1 MSQYFEIHPQNPQL
15 RLVRKAADIIRDGG
29 VVVYPTDSCYAIGC
43 HVGDKR
49 AMDRIARIRRIDN
62 KGNFF
67 TLLVRDLS
75 EIATYARLDNSTYR
89 VIKAHTPGPY
99 TWILRATA
107 EVPRRLQ
114 NPKRKSIG
122 IRVPE
127 HPITQMLLEELGEPM
142 LTSTLVMP
150 GEEMAMTDP
159 LEMRDVLQHQVDL
172 VIDGGAC
179 GSELTTI
186 ISFEGGSLEVLRE
199 GKGISAAFAEA

>member
-1 MSQYFEIHPQNPQL
+1 MSQYFIVHPHNPQL
-15 RLVRKAADIIRDGG
+15 RLIRQAAAIIREGG

-43 HVGDKR
+43 HIGDKR

-122 IRVPE
+122 MRVPE

-142 LTSTLVMP
+142 LTSTLVLP
-150 GEEMAMTDP
+150 GEDMAMSDP
-159 LEMRDVLQHQVDL
+159 EEMRERLQHQVDL
-172 VIDGGAC
+172 IIDGGAC

-186 ISFEGGSLEVLRE
+186 ISFESGGVEVLRE
-199 GKGISAAFAEA
+199 GKGISSAFDNA

>member
-1 MSQYFEIHPQNPQL
+1 MSQFFEIHPQNPQL
-15 RLVRKAADIIRDGG
+15 RLVRQAADIIRDGG
-29 VVVYPTDSCYAIGC
+29 VAVYPTDSCYAIGC

-49 AMDRIARIRRIDN
+49 AMDRIARIRNINN

-75 EIATYARLDNSTYR
+75 EISTYARLDNSTYR

-127 HPITQMLLEELGEPM
+127 HAITQMLLEELGEPM
-142 LTSTLVMP
+142 LTSTLVLP
-150 GEEMAMTDP
+150 GDDMAMTDP
-159 LEMRDVLQHQVDL
+159 LEMLDRLKHQVDL

-186 ISFEGGSLEVLRE
+186 ISFESGSLEVLRE
-199 GKGISAAFAEA
+199 GKGISPAFADA

>member
-15 RLVRKAADIIRDGG
+15 RLIRRAVDIIRDGG
-29 VVVYPTDSCYAIGC
+29 VVIYPTDSCYAIGC
-43 HVGDKR
+43 HIGDKR
-49 AMDRIARIRRIDN
+49 AMDRIARIRSINN

-75 EIATYARLDNSTYR
+75 EVATYARLDNSTYR

-114 NPKRKSIG
+114 HPKRKSIG

-142 LTSTLVMP
+142 LTSTLVLP
-150 GEEMAMTDP
+150 GDDMAMTDP
-159 LEMRDVLQHQVDL
+159 AEMRERLQHQVDL

-186 ISFEGGSLEVLRE
+186 ISFENGAMEVLRE
-199 GKGISAAFAEA
+199 GKGISSAFADA

>member
-1 MSQYFEIHPQNPQL
+1 MSHFFEIHPQNPQL
-15 RLVRKAADIIRDGG
+15 RLVRQAADIIRDGG

-49 AMDRIARIRRIDN
+49 AMDRIARIRNINN

-75 EIATYARLDNSTYR
+75 EISTYARLDNSTYR

-142 LTSTLVMP
+142 LTSTLVLP
-150 GEEMAMTDP
+150 GDDMAMTDP
-159 LEMRDVLQHQVDL
+159 QEMFDRLKHQVDL

-186 ISFEGGSLEVLRE
+186 ISYESGSLEVLRE
-199 GKGISAAFAEA
+199 GKGISSAFAEA

>member
-1 MSQYFEIHPQNPQL
+1 MSQFFEIHSQNPQL
-15 RLVRKAADIIRDGG
+15 RLIRRAVDIIRDGG

-43 HVGDKR
+43 HLGDKR
-49 AMDRIARIRRIDN
+49 AMDRITRIRNINN

-75 EIATYARLDNSTYR
+75 EIATYARLDNATFR

-114 NPKRKSIG
+114 HPKRKSIG
-122 IRVPE
+122 MRVPD

-150 GEEMAMTDP
+150 GEDAPMTDP
-159 LEMRDVLQHQVDL
+159 EVMRELLQHQVDL

-179 GSELTTI
+179 GNELTTI
-186 ISFEGGSLEVLRE
+186 ISFENNPLEVLRQ
-199 GKGISAAFAEA
+199 GKGVSSAFAAA

>member
-1 MSQYFEIHPQNPQL
+1 MSQFFEIHPQNPQR
-15 RLVRKAADIIRDGG
+15 RLVRRAADIIREGG

-43 HVGDKR
+43 HIGDKR
-49 AMDRIARIRRIDN
+49 AMDRIARIRHINN

-67 TLLVRDLS
+67 TLLCRDLS

-122 IRVPE
+122 LRVPD

-142 LTSTLVMP
+142 LTSTLVLP
-150 GEEMAMTDP
+150 GEDMAMTDP
-159 LEMRDVLQHQVDL
+159 LDMRDRLQHVVDL

-186 ISFEGGSLEVLRE
+186 ISFESGEMELLRE
-199 GKGISAAFAEA
+199 GKGMSVAFTA

>member
-1 MSQYFEIHPQNPQL
+1 MSQFFEIHPQNPQL
-15 RLVRKAADIIRDGG
+15 RLVRQAADIIRDGG

-49 AMDRIARIRRIDN
+49 AMDRIARIRNINN

-75 EIATYARLDNSTYR
+75 EISTYARLDNSTYR

-122 IRVPE
+122 IRVPD

-142 LTSTLVMP
+142 LTSTLVLP
-150 GEEMAMTDP
+150 GDDMAMTDP
-159 LEMRDVLQHQVDL
+159 LEMRDRLQHQVDL

-186 ISFEGGSLEVLRE
+186 ISYESGALEVLRG
-199 GKGISAAFAEA
+199 GKGISPAFAEA

>member
-1 MSQYFEIHPQNPQL
+1 MSQFFEIHPQNPQL
-15 RLVRKAADIIRDGG
+15 RLVRQAADIIRDGG

-49 AMDRIARIRRIDN
+49 AMDRIARIRNINN

-75 EIATYARLDNSTYR
+75 EISTYARLDNSTYR

-142 LTSTLVMP
+142 LTSTLVLP
-150 GEEMAMTDP
+150 GDDLAMTDP
-159 LEMRDVLQHQVDL
+159 LEMRDRLQHQVDL

-186 ISFEGGSLEVLRE
+186 ISYESGSLEVLRE
-199 GKGISAAFAEA
+199 GKGISSAFAEA